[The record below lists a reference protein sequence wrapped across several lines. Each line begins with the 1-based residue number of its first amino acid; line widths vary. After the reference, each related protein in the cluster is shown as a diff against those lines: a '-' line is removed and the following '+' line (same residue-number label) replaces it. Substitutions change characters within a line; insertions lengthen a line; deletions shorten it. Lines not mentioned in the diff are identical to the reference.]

1 MGIKNKYGICKSR
14 YRYLHFLFDC
24 YAIQTFE
31 KVLSIV
37 IKFCCNCPLPFTY
50 QGSFF
55 HQKIIR
61 IHVYTDTCTIPKYS
75 HTCADTHVDCSCI
88 HQHLKKWNSIWKYT
102 VAHNCHVKSK
112 TLASKAK
119 RSRQKQN
126 ARVKSKTIA
135 SKANYTGLKSKT
147 IASKA
152 KSWRQKQNGRVKSKT
167 VASKAKESRQKPNA
181 RVKSKTVASKAK
193 CIRALV
199 ATDEQ
204 KHSENLLI
212 VKLLLRH

>member
-1 MGIKNKYGICKSR
+1 MFPQSLTSILYSPCKRTRNLFTLLFLMTFVDSPHLLSTLDFSTLDSR
-14 YRYLHFLFDC
+14 FFYSRLFTLDSRLL
-24 YAIQTFE
+24 
-31 KVLSIV
+31 LSTLN
-37 IKFCCNCPLPFTY
+37 F
-50 QGSFF
+50 
-55 HQKIIR
+55 
-61 IHVYTDTCTIPKYS
+61 
-75 HTCADTHVDCSCI
+75 
-88 HQHLKKWNSIWKYT
+88 T
-102 VAHNCHVKSK
+102 VAHHCHVKSK

-152 KSWRQKQNGRVKSKT
+152 KSWRQKRNG
-167 VASKAKESRQKPNA
+167 

-199 ATDEQ
+199 AIDEQ